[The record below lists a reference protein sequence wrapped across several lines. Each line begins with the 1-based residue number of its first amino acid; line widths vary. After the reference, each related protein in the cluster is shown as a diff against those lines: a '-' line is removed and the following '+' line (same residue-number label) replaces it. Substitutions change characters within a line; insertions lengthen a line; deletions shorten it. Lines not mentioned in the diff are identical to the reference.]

1 MPVYENHATMEER
14 EIQTDSLYLPEVATL
29 TKKEIFTP
37 FDIFFEFELKDRCL
51 GHLPGQFV
59 EVSIP
64 GLGEAPISI
73 SSPPSDK
80 KTFEMVI
87 RKMGTVTN
95 ALHSL
100 EIGDTVG
107 IRGPYGTTFPMNDLR
122 GNNLLFI
129 AGGLGLVPSRSAILY
144 ALQHR
149 EDYKDITILFG
160 CKDPVQRLFTDELE
174 EWKKRD
180 DLVFHETVDTTELST
195 YIELTRME
203 ISYRGPM
210 EEWKSK
216 KWKDNVGVITTLFP
230 KLNGINPAKTYAI
243 VVGPPVMYK
252 FVIMGLHDME
262 FSDNHIILSLERR
275 MKCGVGKCGHCQMD
289 NIYVCQ
295 DGPVFYYEDIKHL
308 KEAI

>member
-1 MPVYENHATMEER
+1 MSAHENHAYTKER
-14 EIQTDSLYLPEVATL
+14 EIQKNSIYLPEVATL
-29 TKKEIFTP
+29 TQKKIFTP
-37 FDIFFEFELKDRCL
+37 FDTFFEFELKDHCL
-51 GHLPGQFV
+51 DHLPGQFV

-64 GLGEAPISI
+64 GVGEAPISI
-73 SSPPSDK
+73 SSPPSDS

-87 RKMGTVTN
+87 RNVGTVTN
-95 ALHSL
+95 AIHSL
-100 EIGDTVG
+100 EIGGTIGV
-107 IRGPYGTTFPMNDLR
+107 RGPYGTSFPMEDLR
-122 GNNLLFI
+122 GKNLLFV
-129 AGGLGLVPSRSAILY
+129 AGGIGLVPTRSAILY
-144 ALQHR
+144 AFRHR
-149 EDYKDITILFG
+149 EDYKDVTILFG
-160 CKDPVQRLFTDELE
+160 CKDPVQRLFVDELK

-180 DLVFHETVDTTELST
+180 DIVFHETVDTTELST
-195 YIELTRME
+195 YLELTHMD

-216 KWKDNVGVITTLFP
+216 KWTDNVGVITTLFP
-230 KLNGINPAKTYAI
+230 KLKGIDPAETYAI

-262 FSDNHIILSLERR
+262 FPDNHIILSLERR

-295 DGPVFYYEDIKHL
+295 EGPVFYFEDIKHL